1 MVRRLFGVLAVAV
14 VLCLG
19 AVLADEIT
27 GTVTKVDTAK
37 KTVTVKGE
45 DGKEATYECA
55 FDVKVTRGFGGKGGG
70 GGGKRGEPP
79 PPGTLET
86 LQETLEG
93 KAGARGVPATLTR
106 DDTTKKVTQ
115 IKATFGRRG
124 GGQ

>member
-1 MVRRLFGVLAVAV
+1 MARAAHRGAGAKPAGVLRGLRAFPPQRGGVALMVRRLFGVLVVAV

-27 GTVTKVDTAK
+27 GTITKVDTAK

-55 FDVKVTRGFGGKGGG
+55 FDVQVTRGFGGKGGG

-93 KAGARGVPATLTR
+93 K
-106 DDTTKKVTQ
+106 
-115 IKATFGRRG
+115 
-124 GGQ
+124 